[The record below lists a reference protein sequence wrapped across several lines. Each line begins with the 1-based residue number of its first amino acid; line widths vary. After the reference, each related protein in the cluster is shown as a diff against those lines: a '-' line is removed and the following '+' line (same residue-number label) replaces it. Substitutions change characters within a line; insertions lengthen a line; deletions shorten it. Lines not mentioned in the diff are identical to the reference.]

1 MNRAAKPAR
10 AARSSE
16 TADDG
21 TKETY
26 GAARQKFNIQGIQ
39 DVLNLAVKDNHS
51 RAAAEEEA
59 YRLSA
64 HIDQQRARIPRRSHA
79 IGSDYIFV
87 VGTVGAIINRNRGV
101 DVRNFA
107 RRVAG
112 GPPCL
117 LDIVGVRRVGDD
129 IDLAHR
135 APGGNA
141 ADVMN
146 GVPDIPRIDRLGK
159 SRIHQVCTASLRDE
173 LDPPFQRCD
182 LVRGTRPAV
191 KDPRLH
197 NAIASRSAGKSRGI
211 FIRQDVIVGK
221 DDRRTIGF
229 IPHQATQGAGR
240 DHEMPNAV
248 SAYRRAI
255 SAHILIGDG
264 LADLD
269 DVRGNIFKGRGD
281 EIIPPEVV
289 FVQFF
294 CHVDP

>member
-1 MNRAAKPAR
+1 MALLQNNPSAPQTARLVWATHDAMNRAAKPAR

-112 GPPCL
+112 GPSGL

-146 GVPDIPRIDRLGK
+146 GVPDIPG
-159 SRIHQVCTASLRDE
+159 
-173 LDPPFQRCD
+173 
-182 LVRGTRPAV
+182 
-191 KDPRLH
+191 
-197 NAIASRSAGKSRGI
+197 
-211 FIRQDVIVGK
+211 
-221 DDRRTIGF
+221 
-229 IPHQATQGAGR
+229 
-240 DHEMPNAV
+240 
-248 SAYRRAI
+248 
-255 SAHILIGDG
+255 LIGW
-264 LADLD
+264 ASAAST
-269 DVRGNIFKGRGD
+269 R
-281 EIIPPEVV
+281 
-289 FVQFF
+289 FV
-294 CHVDP
+294 PLP